1 MISSSY
7 PNPLSPQMKDTFP
20 TSMEIFN
27 SSTEKYN
34 YIFLFDKT
42 KSTFSIYT
50 AFPRFVFV
58 ITIYYYFWVCLTNKL
73 TAYLKA
79 LPLEKLTIFFYWRF
93 IKNFVISSTNMHV
106 LGLKCQPFCWNLRK
120 TRKTVGAQLS
130 FALQSYFDNPLN
142 IQKYLL
148 GPTLGVITI

>member
-58 ITIYYYFWVCLTNKL
+58 ITIYYHFWVCLTNKL

-79 LPLEKLTIFFYWRF
+79 LPLEKLTIFLLEIYQKLCYF
-93 IKNFVISSTNMHV
+93 IHEYACFRPEMSAILLKFTKNPKDNGRSTIV
-106 LGLKCQPFCWNLRK
+106 RSTKLLR
-120 TRKTVGAQLS
+120 
-130 FALQSYFDNPLN
+130 
-142 IQKYLL
+142 
-148 GPTLGVITI
+148 